1 MMTQTPGWSES
12 RRKTTAISVLDKIA
26 IFCLGA
32 SFLFWA
38 VLYFTLIAP
47 PLPQLAPQTFVA
59 LALTVMSALII
70 PLFWSILVPT
80 TPAGQLLQKTQ
91 WGTIGFW
98 VILGAALYM
107 TWYANQWIGLWWFNQ
122 SVIRENNLDGPV
134 TIFCLIGF
142 VLVPSLAWT
151 VVTPERWLLQIHQ
164 AREVRKIERM
174 MQLEDLSYKAM
185 IARTRAI
192 LNAELAGSAVS
203 RIPELAGL
211 LMASEKLTHQA
222 LYQVAQGY
230 SAMYNAELRLGLE
243 SEPELE
249 ERYRNTVNYLVQA
262 HNEPPELPVHG
273 ELAALEH
280 SDTIQK
286 ADHRARVEVSTN
298 ASKQA
303 VATVGDQSP
312 LSRLSTPARQN
323 YIAARN
329 VLGDGAWMRR
339 DLEKALSCQHSEA
352 SERIKEWKLAGL
364 VVDVSDPKWHYRF
377 TEGR

>member
-1 MMTQTPGWSES
+1 MVSPTPDWSET
-12 RRKTTAISVLDKIA
+12 RRRTSAMSVLDWIA
-26 IFCLGA
+26 LFCLGA
-32 SFLFWA
+32 SLLFWG

-59 LALTVMSALII
+59 LALTMMSALII

-107 TWYANQWIGLWWFNQ
+107 TWYARQWIGLWWFNQ
-122 SVIRENNLDGPV
+122 TIIRENNLDGPV

-192 LNAELAGSAVS
+192 LNAELAGSAIS

-211 LMASEKLTHQA
+211 LMASEKLTRQA

-243 SEPELE
+243 HEPDLE
-249 ERYRNTVNYLVQA
+249 ERYRTTVNELVQA
-262 HNEPPELPVHG
+262 HNETPELPEAPV
-273 ELAALEH
+273 LSAAPPE
-280 SDTIQK
+280 
-286 ADHRARVEVSTN
+286 N
-298 ASKQA
+298 A
-303 VATVGDQSP
+303 VAHAGVPAIGSRSAQDVEPVGAQSP

-339 DLEKALSCQHSEA
+339 DIEKALTCQHSEA
-352 SERIKEWKLAGL
+352 SERIKEWKQAGL
-364 VVDVSDPKWHYRF
+364 VVDVNDPKWHYRF